1 MSLLRNL
8 WYGNIR
14 PNEQFFY
21 YTSEYKL
28 LITEASSVMEQLQ
41 KKLTP
46 EEQLL
51 LEGYCNTHAKLAGL
65 SEEQAFIYG
74 VRLGARLML
83 DVMNWEDSADRTV

>member
-14 PNEQFFY
+14 PNEQFFQ

-28 LITEASSVMEQLQ
+28 LITEASSVM
-41 KKLTP
+41 
-46 EEQLL
+46 EQLL

-74 VRLGARLML
+74 VRLGAKLML
-83 DVMNWEDSADRTV
+83 DVMEQTGNFA

>member
-28 LITEASSVMEQLQ
+28 LITEASGVMEQLQ

-51 LEGYCNTHAKLAGL
+51 LEGYCNTHTDCLIGFLGNSKEGTNAKETAKHVV
-65 SEEQAFIYG
+65 INKYG
-74 VRLGARLML
+74 
-83 DVMNWEDSADRTV
+83 